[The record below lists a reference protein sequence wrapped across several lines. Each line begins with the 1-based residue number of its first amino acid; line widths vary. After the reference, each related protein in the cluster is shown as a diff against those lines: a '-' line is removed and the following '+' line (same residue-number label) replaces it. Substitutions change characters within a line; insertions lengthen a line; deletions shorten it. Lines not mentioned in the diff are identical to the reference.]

1 MRPLNR
7 PMFKMGG
14 PVKEGIMDGIREPK
28 ADGGTI
34 GGGTIVGQDVGKGR
48 TGFFLPLLVAGGATA
63 ARFLAPRAIAA
74 GLRSFG
80 RGVATKPTAFQPAT
94 TGIMSKL
101 PQFIQRSLPTGR
113 FRQTTNVPGQGN
125 VLTEAQIKAGMLPTA
140 GTLSRTR
147 ALLDPK
153 RLGMAVRENPFLALS
168 TPTLAFETARIG
180 VPLAQEALKGFAK
193 FVVPGERFDPFKP
206 EKPEEIVKKSN
217 VGQVGKKGEDTKVEK
232 TGTDANQFDDD
243 GTKKSTSVERLLK
256 GIVKRARVTAG
267 ADTAIETGR
276 QLRTGEMSIK
286 DPTKV
291 IDIASE
297 KFDKVSDI
305 QSKVDLARIENE
317 LKKQQIAAQAAATD
331 KYLAASKA
339 TGKPVDFVA
348 RKTLGI
354 PISISE
360 TTAIFEKAQPGFTK
374 TNEGT
379 QIVAKEWADTEGINY
394 QGSLGGDDDL
404 KKANKIEEFKL
415 NPESF
420 ILEKIEELD
429 GNDGIYT
436 FGTQIYEYTNG
447 VVKRLR

>member
-34 GGGTIVGQDVGKGR
+34 GGGTIVGEDKGKGR
-48 TGFFLPLLVAGGATA
+48 TGYAVPLLAFAPAALGTA
-63 ARFLAPRAIAA
+63 ARFLAPRAIMG

-80 RGVATKPTAFQPAT
+80 RGVATKPTAAPKID
-94 TGIMSKL
+94 GI
-101 PQFIQRSLPTGR
+101 FNIQRLRSLFPTGR
-113 FRQTTNVPGQGN
+113 FLQPATPKGQVIPGKFQPAP
-125 VLTEAQIKAGMLPTA
+125 LSFKEAIRSPEIIG
-140 GTLSRTR
+140 R
-147 ALLDPK
+147 
-153 RLGMAVRENPFLALS
+153 AVRENPITTFVGAGQIKNL
-168 TPTLAFETARIG
+168 PEIG
-180 VPLAQEALKGFAK
+180 KGL
-193 FVVPGERFDPFKP
+193 FDLGVGTVQGATNYLLGTEFGK
-206 EKPEEIVKKSN
+206 EKPEEIVKKSE
-217 VGQVGKKGEDTKVEK
+217 VGQVGKKGTDTKVEK
-232 TGTDANQFDDD
+232 TGTDVNQFDDT
-243 GTKKSTSVERLLK
+243 GAKKDTSVERLLK
-256 GIVKRARVTAG
+256 GVVTRARRDAG
-267 ADTAIETGR
+267 ADTAIEVGR

-286 DPTKV
+286 DPSGA
-291 IDIASE
+291 IDVASQ
-297 KFDKVSDI
+297 KFDKVSDL

-354 PISISE
+354 PTSISE

-374 TNEGT
+374 TRAGT
-379 QIVAKEWADTEGINY
+379 EIVAKEWANTEGINF
-394 QGSLGGDDDL
+394 QGVLGDDDDL

-429 GNDGIYT
+429 GNDGLYV
-436 FGTQIYEYTNG
+436 FGTNVFEYNNG
-447 VVKRLR
+447 VVKKIKN

>member
-14 PVKEGIMDGIREPK
+14 PVKEGVMEGIKEPQATFGVGNNANRDPRTGREK
-28 ADGGTI
+28 H
-34 GGGTIVGQDVGKGR
+34 
-48 TGFFLPLLVAGGATA
+48 GFFLAAGIPAALTA
-63 ARFLAPRAIAA
+63 ARVALPRFASSLI
-74 GLRSFG
+74 
-80 RGVATKPTAFQPAT
+80 RGIRTKPTDFQPAT
-94 TGIMSKL
+94 TGLMSKA
-101 PQFIQRSLPTGR
+101 PQFIQRMLPSGR

-125 VLTEAQIKAGMLPTA
+125 VLTEAQIKAGMLPTP
-140 GTLSRTR
+140 GTLGLRK
-147 ALLDPK
+147 ALSDPK
-153 RLGMAVRENPFLALS
+153 RIGMAIRENPFLALS

-180 VPLAQEALKGFAK
+180 VPLALDAAKGFAN

-243 GTKKSTSVERLLK
+243 GTKKSTSVDRLLK
-256 GIVKRARVTAG
+256 SVVTRARKDAA
-267 ADTAIETGR
+267 ADTAIKFGQ
-276 QLRTGEMSIK
+276 QLRTGQASIK
-286 DPTKV
+286 DPSSV
-291 IDIASE
+291 IDVASGE
-297 KFDKVSDI
+297 FDKVSDI
-305 QSKVDLARIENE
+305 QKKVDLARIENE
-317 LKKQQIAAQAAATD
+317 LKKQQIKEQAIATN
-331 KYLAASKA
+331 KYIAASAA

-354 PISISE
+354 PTSISE

-379 QIVAKEWADTEGINY
+379 QIVAKEWADTEGINF
-394 QGSLGGDDDL
+394 QGVLGGDDDL
-404 KKANKIEEFKL
+404 KKANKIDEFKL

-429 GNDGIYT
+429 GNDGLYV
-436 FGTQIYEYTNG
+436 FGTNVFEYNNG
-447 VVKRLR
+447 VVKKIKN

>member
-14 PVKEGIMDGIREPK
+14 PVKEGVMEGIKEPQATFGVGNNANRDPRTGREK
-28 ADGGTI
+28 H
-34 GGGTIVGQDVGKGR
+34 
-48 TGFFLPLLVAGGATA
+48 GFFLAAGIPTALTA
-63 ARFLAPRAIAA
+63 ARVALPRFASSLI
-74 GLRSFG
+74 
-80 RGVATKPTAFQPAT
+80 RGIRTKPTDFQPAT
-94 TGIMSKL
+94 TGLMSKA
-101 PQFIQRSLPTGR
+101 PQFIQRMLPSGR

-125 VLTEAQIKAGMLPTA
+125 VLTEAQIKAGMLPTP
-140 GTLSRTR
+140 GTLGLRK
-147 ALLDPK
+147 ALSDPK
-153 RLGMAVRENPFLALS
+153 RIGMAIRENPFLALS

-180 VPLAQEALKGFAK
+180 VPLALDAAKGFAN

-243 GTKKSTSVERLLK
+243 GTKKSTSVDRLLK
-256 GIVKRARVTAG
+256 SVVTRARKDAA
-267 ADTAIETGR
+267 ADTAIKFGQ
-276 QLRTGEMSIK
+276 QLRTGQASIK
-286 DPTKV
+286 DPSSV
-291 IDIASE
+291 IDVASGE
-297 KFDKVSDI
+297 FDKVSDI
-305 QSKVDLARIENE
+305 QKKVDLARIENE
-317 LKKQQIAAQAAATD
+317 LKKQQIKEQAIATN
-331 KYLAASKA
+331 KYIAASAA

-354 PISISE
+354 PTSISE

-379 QIVAKEWADTEGINY
+379 QIVAKEWADTEGINF
-394 QGSLGGDDDL
+394 QGVLGGDDDL
-404 KKANKIEEFKL
+404 KKANKIDEFKL

-429 GNDGIYT
+429 GNDGLYV
-436 FGTQIYEYTNG
+436 FGTNVFEYNNG
-447 VVKRLR
+447 VVKKIKN

>member
-48 TGFFLPLLVAGGATA
+48 TGFFLPVLAAGGATA
-63 ARFLAPRAIAA
+63 LRFLAPRAIMG

-80 RGVATKPTAFQPAT
+80 RGVAAKPTAAPKIE
-94 TGIMSKL
+94 GIFNVQRL
-101 PQFIQRSLPTGR
+101 RSLFPTGR
-113 FRQTTNVPGQGN
+113 FLQPATPKGQVIPGKFQPAP
-125 VLTEAQIKAGMLPTA
+125 LSFKEAIRSPEIIG
-140 GTLSRTR
+140 R
-147 ALLDPK
+147 
-153 RLGMAVRENPFLALS
+153 AVRENPITAFVGAGQIKNIPEIATGAAGLAKD
-168 TPTLAFETARIG
+168 IG
-180 VPLAQEALKGFAK
+180 LGSVNYLLGTEFGK
-193 FVVPGERFDPFKP
+193 

-217 VGQVGKKGEDTKVEK
+217 VGQVGKKG
-232 TGTDANQFDDD
+232 GDAVTPKDKDATNQFNDD
-243 GTKKSTSVERLLK
+243 GTKKDTSVERLLK
-256 GIVKRARVTAG
+256 GVVTRARRDAA
-267 ADTAIETGR
+267 ADTAIEAGR

-286 DPTKV
+286 DPSGA

-297 KFDKVSDI
+297 KFDKVSNL

-317 LKKQQIAAQAAATD
+317 LKKQQIKEQALATD
-331 KYLAASKA
+331 KYIRASAA

-348 RKTLGI
+348 RKSLGI
-354 PISISE
+354 PTSISE
-360 TTAIFEKAQPGFTK
+360 TVAIFEKAQPNSTK

-379 QIVAKEWADTEGINY
+379 KVVASEWASTEGLNY
-394 QGSLGGDDDL
+394 QGSLGDDDDL

-429 GNDGIYT
+429 GNDGLYV
-436 FGTQIYEYTNG
+436 FGTNVFEYNNG
-447 VVKRLR
+447 VVKKIKN

>member
-34 GGGTIVGQDVGKGR
+34 GGGTIVGEDKGKGR
-48 TGFFLPLLVAGGATA
+48 TGFVAPLALGIPAALTA
-63 ARFLAPRAIAA
+63 ARVAIPRIA
-74 GLRSFG
+74 GSIF
-80 RGVATKPTAFQPAT
+80 RGIRTKPTAFQPAT
-94 TGIMSKL
+94 TGLMSRA
-101 PQFIQRSLPTGR
+101 PQFIQRMLPSGR

-125 VLTEAQIKAGMLPTA
+125 VLTEAQLKAGMLPTP
-140 GTLSRTR
+140 GTLGLRK
-147 ALLDPK
+147 ALSDPK
-153 RLGMAVRENPFLALS
+153 RIGMAIRENPFLALS

-180 VPLAQEALKGFAK
+180 GPLVFDAAKGFAN

-217 VGQVGKKGEDTKVEK
+217 VGQVGKKGADTKVEK

-243 GTKKSTSVERLLK
+243 GTKKSTSVDRLLK
-256 GIVKRARVTAG
+256 SVVTRARRDAG
-267 ADTAIETGR
+267 ADTAIEVGR

-286 DPTKV
+286 DPSGA
-291 IDIASE
+291 IDVASQ
-297 KFDKVSDI
+297 KFDKVSDL

-317 LKKQQIAAQAAATD
+317 LKKQQIKEQALATD
-331 KYLAASKA
+331 KYIRASAA

-348 RKTLGI
+348 RKSLGI
-354 PISISE
+354 PVSISE
-360 TTAIFEKAQPGFTK
+360 TVAIFEKAQPGVTK
-374 TNEGT
+374 TSEGT
-379 QIVAKEWADTEGINY
+379 QIVAKEWADTEGINF

-429 GNDGIYT
+429 GNDGLYV
-436 FGTQIYEYTNG
+436 FGTNVFEYNNG
-447 VVKRLR
+447 VVKKIKN

>member
-34 GGGTIVGQDVGKGR
+34 GGGTIVGEDKGKGR
-48 TGFFLPLLVAGGATA
+48 TGYAIPLLAGIPAALTA
-63 ARFLAPRAIAA
+63 ARVAI
-74 GLRSFG
+74 
-80 RGVATKPTAFQPAT
+80 PTALRAFGPAAARGFQAARTFQP
-94 TGIMSKL
+94 GKL
-101 PQFIQRSLPTGR
+101 GFLGR
-113 FRQTTNVPGQGN
+113 TKDIFSVRGGLSAPM
-125 VLTEAQIKAGMLPTA
+125 AG
-140 GTLSRTR
+140 SR
-147 ALLDPK
+147 AEGLGF
-153 RLGMAVRENPFLALS
+153 RLGSFARQNPFLTLS
-168 TPTLAFETARIG
+168 TPSLATTAVTAGGPAVLGAGKAIANF
-180 VPLAQEALKGFAK
+180 L
-193 FVVPGERFDPFKP
+193 VPGERFDPFKP

-217 VGQVGKKGEDTKVEK
+217 VGQVGKKGADTKVEK

-243 GTKKSTSVERLLK
+243 GTKKSTSVDRLLK
-256 GIVKRARVTAG
+256 GVVTRARRDAA
-267 ADTAIETGR
+267 ADTAIEAGR

-286 DPTKV
+286 DPSGA

-297 KFDKVSDI
+297 KFDKVSDL

-317 LKKQQIAAQAAATD
+317 LKKQQIKEQALATD
-331 KYLAASKA
+331 KYIRAASA

-348 RKTLGI
+348 RKSLGI
-354 PISISE
+354 PTSISE

-379 QIVAKEWADTEGINY
+379 QIVAKEWADTEGINF

-429 GNDGIYT
+429 GNNGLYV
-436 FGTQIYEYTNG
+436 FGTNVFEYNNG
-447 VVKRLR
+447 VVKKIKN

>member
-14 PVKEGIMDGIREPK
+14 PVKEGIMDGIKEPE
-28 ADGGTI
+28 TI
-34 GGGTIVGQDVGKGR
+34 GGGTIVGEDKGEGR
-48 TGFFLPLLVAGGATA
+48 TGFQNPLLLASGAILS
-63 ARFLAPRAIAA
+63 RLAPIFSRQ
-74 GLRSFG
+74 
-80 RGVATKPTAFQPAT
+80 GVKSIGSGIATKPSTFQPAT

-101 PQFIQRSLPTGR
+101 PQFIQKSLPTGR

-125 VLTEAQIKAGMLPTA
+125 VLTEAQIKAGMI
-140 GTLSRTR
+140 GTPGKLSRTQ

-153 RLGMAVRENPFLALS
+153 RLGMAIRENPFTALS
-168 TPTLAFETARIG
+168 TPTLLFNTASIG
-180 VPLAQEALKGFAK
+180 GPIALDAAKGFAN

-206 EKPEEIVKKSN
+206 EKPEEIVKKSS
-217 VGQVGKKGEDTKVEK
+217 VGQVGKKTDDTKVEK
-232 TGTDANQFDDD
+232 TGTDANQFNDS
-243 GTKKSTSVERLLK
+243 GTKKDTSVERLLK
-256 GIVKRARVTAG
+256 GVVKRARRDAG
-267 ADTAIETGR
+267 ADTAIEVGR
-276 QLRTGEMSIK
+276 KLRTGEMSIK
-286 DPTKV
+286 DPSGA
-291 IDIASE
+291 IDVASQ
-297 KFDKVSDI
+297 KFDKVSDL

-348 RKTLGI
+348 RKSLGI
-354 PISISE
+354 PTSISE
-360 TTAIFEKAQPGFTK
+360 TVAIFEKAQPGVTK

-379 QIVAKEWADTEGINY
+379 QIVAKEWADTEGINF

-404 KKANKIEEFKL
+404 KKANKIDEFKL

-429 GNDGIYT
+429 GNDGLYV
-436 FGTQIYEYTNG
+436 FGTNVFEYNNG
-447 VVKRLR
+447 VVKKIKN

>member
-14 PVKEGIMDGIREPK
+14 PVKEGIMDGIKEPE
-28 ADGGTI
+28 TI
-34 GGGTIVGQDVGKGR
+34 GGGTIVGEDKGEGR
-48 TGFFLPLLVAGGATA
+48 TGFQNPLLLAGGAILS
-63 ARFLAPRAIAA
+63 RLAPIFSRQ
-74 GLRSFG
+74 
-80 RGVATKPTAFQPAT
+80 GVKSIGSGIATKPSTFQPAT

-101 PQFIQRSLPTGR
+101 PQFIQKSLPTGR

-125 VLTEAQIKAGMLPTA
+125 VLTEAQIKAGMI
-140 GTLSRTR
+140 GTPGKLSRTQ

-153 RLGMAVRENPFLALS
+153 RLGMAIRENPFLAVS
-168 TPTLAFETARIG
+168 TPTLLTNTATIG
-180 VPLAQEALKGFAK
+180 GPIVLDAAKGFAN

-243 GTKKSTSVERLLK
+243 GTKKSTSVDRLLK
-256 GIVKRARVTAG
+256 SVVTRARKDAA
-267 ADTAIETGR
+267 ADTAIKFGQ
-276 QLRTGEMSIK
+276 QLRTGQASIK
-286 DPTKV
+286 DPSSV
-291 IDIASE
+291 IDVASGE
-297 KFDKVSDI
+297 FDKVSDL
-305 QSKVDLARIENE
+305 QKKVDLARIENE
-317 LKKQQIAAQAAATD
+317 LKKQQIKEQAIATN
-331 KYLAASKA
+331 KYIAASAA

-354 PISISE
+354 PTSISE
-360 TTAIFEKAQPGFTK
+360 TVAIFEKAQPGVTK

-379 QIVAKEWADTEGINY
+379 QIVAKEWADTEGINF
-394 QGSLGGDDDL
+394 QGVLGGDDDL
-404 KKANKIEEFKL
+404 KKANKIDEFKL

-429 GNDGIYT
+429 GNDGLYV
-436 FGTQIYEYTNG
+436 FGTNVFEYNNG
-447 VVKRLR
+447 VVKKIKN

>member
-14 PVKEGIMDGIREPK
+14 PVKEGIMDGIREPEPRQGYFV
-28 ADGGTI
+28 GGVASTLLSRIAPFLTKQGVRSI
-34 GGGTIVGQDVGKGR
+34 G
-48 TGFFLPLLVAGGATA
+48 TGL
-63 ARFLAPRAIAA
+63 
-74 GLRSFG
+74 
-80 RGVATKPTAFQPAT
+80 ATKPSTFQPAT

-101 PQFIQRSLPTGR
+101 PNFVQKMLPTGR

-125 VLTEAQIKAGMLPTA
+125 VLTEAQIKAGMIGTP
-140 GTLSRTR
+140 GTLSRTQ

-153 RLGMAVRENPFLALS
+153 RLGMAIRENPFTALS

-180 VPLAQEALKGFAK
+180 GPLAFGAAKGFAN

-217 VGQVGKKGEDTKVEK
+217 VGQVGKKG
-232 TGTDANQFDDD
+232 GDAVTPKDKDATNQFNDD
-243 GTKKSTSVERLLK
+243 GTKKDTSVERLLK

-267 ADTAIETGR
+267 ADTAIEVGR
-276 QLRTGEMSIK
+276 QFRTGEMSIK
-286 DPTKV
+286 DPSGA

-297 KFDKVSDI
+297 KFDKVSDL

-317 LKKQQIAAQAAATD
+317 LKKQQLKEQALATD
-331 KYLAASKA
+331 KYIRASAA

-354 PISISE
+354 PTSISE
-360 TTAIFEKAQPGFTK
+360 TVAIFEKAQPGFTK

-379 QIVAKEWADTEGINY
+379 QIVAKEWADTEGINF

-404 KKANKIEEFKL
+404 KKANKIDEFKL

-429 GNDGIYT
+429 GNNGLYV
-436 FGTQIYEYTNG
+436 FGTNVFEYNNG
-447 VVKRLR
+447 VVKKIKN

>member
-14 PVKEGIMDGIREPK
+14 PVKEGIMDGIREPEPRQ
-28 ADGGTI
+28 GYF
-34 GGGTIVGQDVGKGR
+34 V
-48 TGFFLPLLVAGGATA
+48 GGAASTLLS
-63 ARFLAPRAIAA
+63 RLAPFLTKQGVRSIGT
-74 GLRSFG
+74 GL
-80 RGVATKPTAFQPAT
+80 ATKPSTFQPAT

-125 VLTEAQIKAGMLPTA
+125 VLTEAQIKAGMI
-140 GTLSRTR
+140 GTPGKLSRTQ

-153 RLGMAVRENPFLALS
+153 RLGMAIRENPFTALS
-168 TPTLAFETARIG
+168 TPTLLTNTATIG
-180 VPLAQEALKGFAK
+180 FPIVRDTAKGFLN
-193 FVVPGERFDPFKP
+193 FIVPGERFDPFKP

-243 GTKKSTSVERLLK
+243 GTKKDTSVERLLK
-256 GIVKRARVTAG
+256 GVVTRAKRDAA
-267 ADTAIETGR
+267 ADTAIKFGQ
-276 QLRTGEMSIK
+276 QLRTGQASIK
-286 DPTKV
+286 DPSSV
-291 IDIASE
+291 IDVASQE
-297 KFDKVSDI
+297 FDKVSDI

-317 LKKQQIAAQAAATD
+317 LKKQQIKEQALATD
-331 KYLAASKA
+331 KYIAASKA

-354 PISISE
+354 PTSISE

-379 QIVAKEWADTEGINY
+379 QIVAKEWADTEGINF

-429 GNDGIYT
+429 GNDGLYV
-436 FGTQIYEYTNG
+436 FGTNVFEYNNG
-447 VVKRLR
+447 VVKKIKN